1 MFQSSPGSAAAAAAG
16 LTARSARAR
25 RGLAFAA
32 LLLGGAAL
40 GLSPIFVR
48 LADVGPT
55 ASAFWRVA
63 LAVPVLWLWVL
74 VHERPALPR
83 VRGLLGPVLLAGVF
97 FAADLGVWHWSIMYT
112 TVANSTLL
120 ANFAPIFVT
129 LGGWWLF
136 GSRVSRAF
144 VLAMLTALAGTALL
158 VGPSFSLG
166 ARHVVGDALGLL
178 TAVFYAGYMLSVSRA
193 RAAVSTAALMALST
207 TVTALLLLPLAVLS
221 PPPFFPEGVR
231 GWSVLLGLALV
242 SQVLGQ
248 SLIAY
253 AFAHLS
259 AALSSVTVLIQ
270 PVVATV
276 LAWSLFGEALGLWQ
290 LFGGLLV
297 LAGIFLAR
305 RSE

>member
-1 MFQSSPGSAAAAAAG
+1 MAESNVYSP
-16 LTARSARAR
+16 ARDDSVAR
-25 RGLAFAA
+25 RTWAFGA

-55 ASAFWRVA
+55 ASAFWRLA

-74 VHERPALPR
+74 LHRRRQSMLRPR
-83 VRGLLGPVLLAGVF
+83 LLNTALLAGVF
-97 FAADLGVWHWSIMYT
+97 FAADLGVWHWSITYT

-129 LGGWWLF
+129 LGGWLLF
-136 GSRVSRAF
+136 RNRVTGVF
-144 VLAMLTALAGTALL
+144 VVAMITALAGTISL

-166 ARHVVGDALGLL
+166 GRHVVGDALGLL
-178 TAVFYAGYMLSVSRA
+178 TAVFYASYMLSIKHA
-193 RAAVSTAALMALST
+193 RETVSTALLMALST
-207 TVTALLLLPLAVLS
+207 TVSVVLLLPVALLS
-221 PPPFFPEGVR
+221 PQPMLPGDAQ

-259 AALSSVTVLIQ
+259 AALSSVTVLVQ
-270 PVVATV
+270 PIVATV
-276 LAWSLFGEALGLWQ
+276 LAWALFAESLAAAQ
-290 LFGGLLV
+290 LVGGALV
-297 LAGIFLAR
+297 LLGIFVAR
-305 RSE
+305 RSG

>member
-1 MFQSSPGSAAAAAAG
+1 MSADKSAIG
-16 LTARSARAR
+16 LTEPAVRTA
-25 RGLAFAA
+25 AFAA

-55 ASAFWRVA
+55 ASAFWRLA
-63 LAVPVLWLWVL
+63 LAVPVLWIWVL
-74 VHERPALPR
+74 LREQRPSGIRAALLPA
-83 VRGLLGPVLLAGVF
+83 VGLAGFF
-97 FAADLGVWHWSIMYT
+97 FAADLGVWHWSITYT

-136 GSRVSRAF
+136 RNRVSGVF
-144 VLAMLTALAGTALL
+144 VVAMVTALIGTTLL
-158 VGPSFSLG
+158 VGPSFALG
-166 ARHVVGDALGLL
+166 GNRVVGDALGVL
-178 TAVFYAGYMLSVSRA
+178 TAVFYASYMLSIKRA
-193 RAAVSTAALMALST
+193 REGVSTALLMALST
-207 TVTALLLLPLAVLS
+207 TVSVVLLLPVALLS
-221 PPPFFPEGVR
+221 PQPVLPEGWY

-270 PVVATV
+270 PVVATA
-276 LAWSLFGEALGLWQ
+276 LAWALFGEALGWSQ
-290 LFGGLLV
+290 LGGGLLV
-297 LAGIFLAR
+297 LAGIFFAR
-305 RSE
+305 RSQ

>member
-1 MFQSSPGSAAAAAAG
+1 VRTGKSAVSVTEPAVR
-16 LTARSARAR
+16 TA
-25 RGLAFAA
+25 AFAA

-55 ASAFWRVA
+55 ASAFWRLA
-63 LAVPVLWLWVL
+63 LAVPVLWLWFL
-74 VHERPALPR
+74 LRERRPSEVRALLLPA
-83 VRGLLGPVLLAGVF
+83 VWLAGFF
-97 FAADLGVWHWSIMYT
+97 FAADLGVWHWSITYT

-136 GSRVSRAF
+136 SHRVSSVF
-144 VLAMLTALAGTALL
+144 VAAMMTALIGTTLL
-158 VGPSFSLG
+158 VGPSLALG
-166 ARHVVGDALGLL
+166 GHRVVGDALGLL
-178 TAVFYAGYMLSVSRA
+178 TAVFYASYMLSIKRA
-193 RAAVSTAALMALST
+193 REEVSTALLMALST
-207 TVTALLLLPLAVLS
+207 TVSVVLLLPVAWLS
-221 PPPFFPEGVR
+221 PQPMFPEGWY

-270 PVVATV
+270 PVVATG
-276 LAWSLFGEALGLWQ
+276 LAWMLFGEALGWPQ
-290 LFGGLLV
+290 LGGGLLV

-305 RSE
+305 RSQ

>member
-1 MFQSSPGSAAAAAAG
+1 MSTDKSAVG
-16 LTARSARAR
+16 LTEPAVRTA
-25 RGLAFAA
+25 AFAA

-55 ASAFWRVA
+55 ASAFWRLA
-63 LAVPVLWLWVL
+63 LAAPVLWIWVWL
-74 VHERPALPR
+74 RERRPAGARASLLPA
-83 VRGLLGPVLLAGVF
+83 VWLAGFF
-97 FAADLGVWHWSIMYT
+97 FAADLGVWHWSIRYT

-136 GSRVSRAF
+136 RNRVSGVF
-144 VLAMLTALAGTALL
+144 VIAMVTALGGTTLL
-158 VGPSFSLG
+158 VGPSFALG
-166 ARHVVGDALGLL
+166 GHRVLGDALGLL
-178 TAVFYAGYMLSVSRA
+178 TAVFYASYMLSIKRA
-193 RAAVSTAALMALST
+193 REGVSTARLMALST
-207 TVTALLLLPLAVLS
+207 SVSVVLLLPVAWLS
-221 PPPFFPEGVR
+221 PQPMLPAGWY

-270 PVVATV
+270 PVVATG
-276 LAWSLFGEALGLWQ
+276 LAWALFGEALGWSQ
-290 LFGGLLV
+290 LGGGVLV

-305 RSE
+305 RSQ